1 MSHHFV
7 FSFLGLSQSLPTTSY
22 IKMIDIWMLFTM
34 TVPFL
39 EIILHTTMEVLK
51 RPRETGFGPSKVD
64 VVRVKSAKEQAE
76 EEEEEKGETKNI
88 NRASIVLMRLMLPIS
103 SLIFIFPFWT
113 VGLIA
118 SYSVDATQ
126 ETSMTECLI
135 IDLH

>member
-1 MSHHFV
+1 MSPRFV
-7 FSFLGLSQSLPTTSY
+7 FSFLGLSQRLPTTSY

-34 TVPFL
+34 TIPFL
-39 EIILHTTMEVLK
+39 EVIQHTTKEVLK
-51 RPRETGFGPSKVD
+51 GETGVGPSKVD
-64 VVRVKSAKEQAE
+64 VVRVKSAKDQD
-76 EEEEEKGETKNI
+76 EEKEETKNT
-88 NRASIVLMRLMLPIS
+88 RTSIALVRLAGQFKLPVI
-103 SLIFIFPFWT
+103 SLIFIFTFWT

>member
-1 MSHHFV
+1 MSHHLV

-34 TVPFL
+34 TIPFL
-39 EIILHTTMEVLK
+39 EVIQHTTKEVLK
-51 RPRETGFGPSKVD
+51 GETGFGSTKVD
-64 VVRVKSAKEQAE
+64 VVKVKSAKDQG
-76 EEEEEKGETKNI
+76 EEKEETKNT
-88 NRASIVLMRLMLPIS
+88 RTSIVLMRLAGQFKLPVI
-103 SLIFIFPFWT
+103 SLIFIFTFWT

-126 ETSMTECLI
+126 ETSMTECLT